1 MPNIYY
7 EQEYDS
13 TEKSK
18 VYFNIYFNQQS
29 KTKTNLERKRFFTLF
44 VCLNKLSHDEM
55 VNDLRPSNTN
65 NQFRKSNR
73 IKITR

>member
-29 KTKTNLERKRFFTLF
+29 KTKRNLERKRFYTF
-44 VCLNKLSHDEM
+44 VRMFEQE
-55 VNDLRPSNTN
+55 VWIDLAS
-65 NQFRKSNR
+65 
-73 IKITR
+73 